1 MYSTRREEGLASSH
15 REAVD
20 DAETERQYGSVTVRS
35 DRVEYPD
42 SQQ

>member
-1 MYSTRREEGLASSH
+1 MYSTRREEGVASSH